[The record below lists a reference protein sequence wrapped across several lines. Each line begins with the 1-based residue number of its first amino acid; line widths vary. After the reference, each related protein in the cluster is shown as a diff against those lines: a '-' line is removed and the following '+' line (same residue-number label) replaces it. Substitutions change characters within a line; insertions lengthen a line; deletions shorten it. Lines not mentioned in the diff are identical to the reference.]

1 MSTATRLA
9 HMGTTQSSA
18 EEELPAVAL
27 NALFADADSKL
38 LQGSILHQHLPVY
51 TYGAA
56 W

>member
-1 MSTATRLA
+1 MSTVTRLA

-38 LQGSILHQHLPVY
+38 QGSILHQHLPVY